1 MWSAAAPPGAT
12 AIFRSPE
19 AGDGIRVQV
28 SGLALTGHDAHDYVL
43 SSTAVTTSAD
53 IAPAI
58 LTPTVTV
65 SSKTYDGTHAA
76 TIIGCTLGGVIGGD
90 VVDCATARAT
100 ATFTAARAPGMP
112 FASRSPACP

>member
-1 MWSAAAPPGAT
+1 M
-12 AIFRSPE
+12 
-19 AGDGIRVQV
+19 
-28 SGLALTGHDAHDYVL
+28 ALTGWDAHNYVL

-76 TIIGCTLGGVIGGD
+76 TITGCTLAGVIGGD
-90 VVDCATARAT
+90 VVGCSTARAT
-100 ATFTAARAPGMP
+100 ATFTSADAGDAIRVEVTGLALTGWDAGNYVLSSTAVTTTPISP
-112 FASRSPACP
+112 RPSSRPR